1 MSVQAIIFNK
11 HGNPSLILHQ
21 NGHLISFSGKS
32 VGFLDGDSV
41 FDYNGRHRGWFEKG
55 ILRDHDGFCVGFLQ
69 GSRDISPLLPITK
82 ISSIPAIP
90 EIEPIR
96 PIKEIKPIK
105 PIKQLN
111 WSIFDPLS
119 LFKL

>member
-1 MSVQAIIFNK
+1 MKYTVFDK
-11 HGNPSLILHQ
+11 KGNPFLVLHQ
-21 NGHLISFSGKS
+21 NGRLVSFDGKS
-32 VGFLDGDSV
+32 IGFVDGDSV
-41 FDYNGRHRGWFEKG
+41 FDYNGRHRGWMEKG

-69 GSRDISPLLPITK
+69 GANDISPILPIPK
-82 ISSIPAIP
+82 IPPIPAIP

-105 PIKQLN
+105 PIKQLD